1 MSREGVRV
9 GVEAAAEFR
18 LDRQALA
25 SLFTSDDGPVAA
37 ELQRR
42 ANSVERRAK
51 RLCPVDTGRL
61 RASITNALE
70 KDTEGLSAVIGT
82 NVDYAVPVEFGTSRT
97 PAQPFLRPAL
107 VEKGLT

>member
-1 MSREGVRV
+1 MTAEGIRV
-9 GVEAAAEFR
+9 GVEAAGEFR
-18 LDRQALA
+18 LNRQALA
-25 SLFTSDDGPVAA
+25 DFLGTPDGPVAA

-70 KDTEGLSAVIGT
+70 KDPEGVSAVIGT
-82 NVDYAVPVEFGTSRT
+82 NVEYAVYVEFGTGDTR
-97 PAQPFLRPAL
+97 PQPFLRPAL
-107 VEKGLT
+107 VERGLS